1 MIMPSLKSLSIRKK
15 VLLIA
20 MMTSLIGLMIAGT
33 IFVMLN
39 RQTTRQEMIDELNII
54 AKVLANRSKAALE
67 FSDTKLAGDN
77 LEAVRVHPT
86 VQNACLYDIHGA
98 LFASFTRAGAN
109 LHCKNQPP
117 REVTSFTAR
126 HFIVQVPVN
135 LDDEQIGTL
144 SVTSDVSR
152 LDNSTTRLSITVA
165 ITMGIVSIITYLLG
179 MRLQTLVT
187 GPIKLLGDT
196 AQQVA
201 ESNDYTTRAPKQ
213 NDDELGRLIT
223 AFNHMMDKIERENL
237 ALSASEKRFRT
248 LTDYSPVGIFQTD
261 PTGELLYVND
271 RFTEIT
277 GVPAEHISLARCD
290 ELLRLDDGG
299 SFSDKWLHAV
309 GSLDEFLLAFRAEQ
323 GRDQVIT
330 VIGQA
335 MPLYDAQANVIGYLG
350 SLTDVTELKTAQL
363 KLEQLAFFDPLTHL
377 ANRRLMTDCIEEE
390 LRNIE
395 RNEGQ
400 FALLILDLD
409 QFKRV
414 NDSMGHDAGDLLLT
428 LSAERLQ
435 SCVRK
440 SDIVGRFGG
449 DEFLIL
455 VRDIAGPETPKHI
468 AENILR
474 VLREPISIGAQQII
488 VTSSIGITVAPIDGG
503 EVRTLIKNADLAM
516 YRAKAE
522 GRDGYQFFS
531 EDMNKRIQEELEI
544 ERELRSAI
552 ELDQFVLYFQPQ
564 IDMTSRKMV
573 GVEALARWIHP
584 VKGLIPPD
592 RFIPVA
598 EDTGL
603 IVPLGK
609 LLIKQACRAAKLLKE
624 SAQFPH
630 LSRVSV
636 NLSPRQFHDTGL
648 LSSIR
653 EAVIDVGIDASLL
666 EFEITESVLMHNL
679 NHGIEILKD
688 LKALGVGLAID
699 DFGIGYS
706 SLNYLKR
713 FPIDTLKIDR
723 SFVMDIPQD
732 KSDMEIA
739 AAVIAMAHKLE
750 LKVVAEG
757 VETEEQLKFLQ
768 ENHCDLC
775 QGYYFGKPMPL
786 NYWFEQSKEKIA

>member
-33 IFVMLN
+33 IFVVLN

-67 FSDTKLAGDN
+67 FSDTKLANDN
-77 LEAVRVHPT
+77 LESVRVHPT
-86 VQNACLYDIHGA
+86 VQNACLYDLHGA
-98 LFASFTRAGAN
+98 LFASFTRSGSA
-109 LHCKNQPP
+109 LKCKPQPP
-117 REVTSFTAR
+117 KEVTSFTAR
-126 HFIVQVPVN
+126 HFVVQVPVN

-152 LDNSTTRLSITVA
+152 LDSSTTRLGITMA
-165 ITMGIVSIITYLLG
+165 ITMSIVSLVTYLLG

-187 GPIKLLGDT
+187 RPIKLLGDT

-213 NDDELGRLIT
+213 NDDELGRLIS
-223 AFNHMMDKIERENL
+223 AFNRMMDKIEHENL

-261 PTGELLYVND
+261 PGGQLLYVND

-277 GVPAEHISLARCD
+277 GVPAENISLSKCD

-299 SFSDKWLHAV
+299 SFSERWLHAV
-309 GSLDEFLLAFRAEQ
+309 GSLDEFLLAFRPEHNPA
-323 GRDQVIT
+323 QVIT

-390 LRNIE
+390 LRNLE
-395 RNEGQ
+395 RNGDGGQ

-428 LSAERLQ
+428 MSAERLQ

-455 VRDIAGPETPKHI
+455 VRDISGPETPKHI

-474 VLREPISIGAQQII
+474 VLREPISIGSQQII
-488 VTSSIGITVAPIDGG
+488 VTSSIGITVGPIDGN

-552 ELDQFVLYFQPQ
+552 ELEQFVLYFQPQ
-564 IDMTSRKMV
+564 IDMISRKMV
-573 GVEALARWIHP
+573 GLEALVRWIHP
-584 VKGLIPPD
+584 VKGLISPD

-609 LLIKQACRAAKLLKE
+609 LLIKQACR
-624 SAQFPH
+624 
-630 LSRVSV
+630 
-636 NLSPRQFHDTGL
+636 
-648 LSSIR
+648 
-653 EAVIDVGIDASLL
+653 
-666 EFEITESVLMHNL
+666 
-679 NHGIEILKD
+679 
-688 LKALGVGLAID
+688 
-699 DFGIGYS
+699 
-706 SLNYLKR
+706 
-713 FPIDTLKIDR
+713 
-723 SFVMDIPQD
+723 
-732 KSDMEIA
+732 
-739 AAVIAMAHKLE
+739 
-750 LKVVAEG
+750 
-757 VETEEQLKFLQ
+757 
-768 ENHCDLC
+768 
-775 QGYYFGKPMPL
+775 
-786 NYWFEQSKEKIA
+786 

>member
-1 MIMPSLKSLSIRKK
+1 MMPLSLKSLSIRKK

-20 MMTSLIGLMIAGT
+20 MMSSLIGLMIAGT
-33 IFVMLN
+33 AFVMLN
-39 RQTTRQEMIDELNII
+39 RQTTRQEMTDELNII

-67 FSDTKLAGDN
+67 FSDTKLARDN
-77 LEAVRVHPT
+77 LEAVQVHPN
-86 VQNACLYDIHGA
+86 VHSACLYDLHGN
-98 LFASFTRAGAN
+98 LFAGFTRKSAN
-109 LHCKNQPP
+109 LTCPERP
-117 REVTSFTAR
+117 ILEASRFERDYFS
-126 HFIVQVPVN
+126 VQVPVN
-135 LDDEQIGTL
+135 LDDEQIGML
-144 SVTSDVSR
+144 AVTSDVSR
-152 LDNSTTRLSITVA
+152 LENSTTRLSITVVL
-165 ITMGIVSIITYLLG
+165 TMAIVSIITYLLG
-179 MRLQTLVT
+179 MRLQNLVT
-187 GPIKLLGDT
+187 RPIKMLADA

-213 NDDELGRLIT
+213 YDDELGRLIA
-223 AFNHMMDKIERENL
+223 AFNRMMDKIEHENL

-261 PTGELLYVND
+261 PTGQLLYVND

-277 GVPAEHISLARCD
+277 GVPSENISLQRCD
-290 ELLRLDDGG
+290 ELLRLDDGCV
-299 SFSDKWLHAV
+299 FSDRWLHAV
-309 GSLDEFLLAFRAEQ
+309 GSLDEFLLAFRAEHKP
-323 GRDQVIT
+323 DQIIT

-335 MPLYDAQANVIGYLG
+335 MPLYDAMANVIGYLG

-377 ANRRLMTDCIEEE
+377 ANRRMMTDCIEEE
-390 LRNIE
+390 VKNIE
-395 RNEGQ
+395 RTGTEC
-400 FALLILDLD
+400 ALLILDLD

-455 VRDIAGPETPKHI
+455 VRDVSGPDIPKHI

-474 VLREPISIGAQQII
+474 VLRQPISIGTQQII
-488 VTSSIGITVAPIDGG
+488 VTSSIGITIAPHDGK

-552 ELDQFVLYFQPQ
+552 ELNQFVLYFQPQ
-564 IDMTSRKMV
+564 IDMATQQMV
-573 GVEALARWIHP
+573 GVEALVRWIHP
-584 VKGLIPPD
+584 IKGLISPD

-609 LLIKQACRAAKLLKE
+609 LLIEQACRAAKLLKE
-624 SAQFPH
+624 SSQFPH

-636 NLSPRQFHDTGL
+636 NLSPRQFHDSGL
-648 LSSIR
+648 LTSVR
-653 EAVIDVGIDASLL
+653 EAVANIGIDASLL

-679 NHGIEILKD
+679 VHGIETLKE
-688 LKALGVGLAID
+688 LKSLGVGLAID

-723 SFVMDIPQD
+723 SFVMDIPHD

-757 VETEEQLKFLQ
+757 VETEDQLRFLQ

-775 QGYYFGKPMPL
+775 QGYLFGKPMPL
-786 NYWFEQSKEKIA
+786 NYWFERANEKIA